1 MALSPA
7 LWDAGIWSRGEN
19 ERKPGW
25 GEQGDIDENK
35 YRAKESPGVEGTD
48 GLSPTNRILY
58 TLSLNTW
65 ARIFMSSYHPFYYT
79 FSL

>member
-1 MALSPA
+1 MKISTEPRSPQT
-7 LWDAGIWSRGEN
+7 D
-19 ERKPGW
+19 
-25 GEQGDIDENK
+25 
-35 YRAKESPGVEGTD
+35 VEEID

-65 ARIFMSSYHPFYYT
+65 ARIFMSSSHPFYYT